1 MSGRTVGL
9 SASSCPARGFPQSCS
24 LVGHYPT
31 CITARTFSF
40 PGTGLGICPCWI
52 LWGFCQL
59 IPLACLGLSE
69 WKLCLQMCWL
79 VWSYL
84 QIFKRVHSVSSV
96 SLTETLNNNKKRCQD
111 VSLQYSNSGWRAA
124 MNHYPLSL
132 TQQSVLHSTGSPS
145 SQIITSQL
153 RYQMLPEEGGGIEI
167 YAKNKTG
174 SIYCI
179 FSYSLILSFHPR
191 RQVRLIQ
198 HDLPLLN
205 LFWLL
210 QIIII
215 SLCPGMSFRS
225 STCSMSFPETQVKP
239 ASL

>member
-1 MSGRTVGL
+1 MRFL
-9 SASSCPARGFPQSCS
+9 SAYSSSLSGSLWVEALPANV
-24 LVGHYPT
+24 L
-31 CITARTFSF
+31 A
-40 PGTGLGICPCWI
+40 GLE
-52 LWGFCQL
+52 LF
-59 IPLACLGLSE
+59 AD
-69 WKLCLQMCWL
+69 
-79 VWSYL
+79 
-84 QIFKRVHSVSSV
+84 FKRVRSVSSI

-179 FSYSLILSFHPR
+179 FFLIHWSCHFILEGKSGWFSM
-191 RQVRLIQ
+191 IY
-198 HDLPLLN
+198 
-205 LFWLL
+205 
-210 QIIII
+210 
-215 SLCPGMSFRS
+215 LC
-225 STCSMSFPETQVKP
+225 
-239 ASL
+239 